1 MEGVPRRSIRPATNT
16 KSLVPHFPHSTCRQD
31 NSLFPVTVV
40 IKERDLKPTLSDSFF
55 SLSQI
60 FRCPHFWLRCA
71 AVVIVC
77 LAFFGAGQELIAQN
91 LGTDTPEVASEI
103 PDDESGNTPTILKML
118 FGGNALGLVI
128 VGLILLLS
136 IVSVYF
142 IIEHF
147 LTISRRRLMPDD
159 VLDELE
165 RLIIHGEIN
174 KAIEVCSQG
183 KNYSLATEVILA
195 GLHRYKSSEFG
206 FAEYRSAVEEAG
218 EDQTGKLYRRTE
230 VLNVIGAIAPMLGL
244 TGTVLGMIEAFTTI
258 ASLEGMAR
266 PQELAGGIGQALIT
280 TLLGLVVAIP
290 TMVAFSYFRNK
301 IDSLVA
307 EAGKRI
313 ERVMMPLGR
322 KKK

>member
-1 MEGVPRRSIRPATNT
+1 MLCLFGDVAAIAQDVVPDAATELAAEFNAGSSD
-16 KSLVPHFPHSTCRQD
+16 KD
-31 NSLFPVTVV
+31 NS
-40 IKERDLKPTLSDSFF
+40 
-55 SLSQI
+55 
-60 FRCPHFWLRCA
+60 
-71 AVVIVC
+71 
-77 LAFFGAGQELIAQN
+77 
-91 LGTDTPEVASEI
+91 
-103 PDDESGNTPTILKML
+103 PTILKMV
-118 FGGNALGLVI
+118 FGGNKFGVAI
-128 VGLILLLS
+128 VCLIIFLS
-136 IVSVYF
+136 MISAFF

-147 LTISRRRLMPDD
+147 LTITRKRLMPES

-165 RLIIHGEIN
+165 RLIVHGEIKQAVN
-174 KAIEVCSQG
+174 LCLQKE
-183 KNYSLATEVILA
+183 NYSLSTEVVLA
-195 GLHRYKSSEFG
+195 GLNRYQSSEFG

-230 VLNVIGAIAPMLGL
+230 VLHVIAAIAPMLGL

-301 IDSLVA
+301 IDSIVS

-313 ERVMMPLGR
+313 ERLMMPLGR
-322 KKK
+322 KQHATKI

>member
-1 MEGVPRRSIRPATNT
+1 MRQYEIVFIVHPDQSEQVSAMIERYRTLVTAGNGNVHRVEDWGRR
-16 KSLVPHFPHSTCRQD
+16 Q
-31 NSLFPVTVV
+31 
-40 IKERDLKPTLSDSFF
+40 
-55 SLSQI
+55 
-60 FRCPHFWLRCA
+60 
-71 AVVIVC
+71 
-77 LAFFGAGQELIAQN
+77 LAYPIQKVHKAHY
-91 LGTDTPEVASEI
+91 V
-103 PDDESGNTPTILKML
+103 
-118 FGGNALGLVI
+118 
-128 VGLILLLS
+128 
-136 IVSVYF
+136 
-142 IIEHF
+142 
-147 LTISRRRLMPDD
+147 LMNVECDQA

-165 RLIIHGEIN
+165 QLIVQGEIN
-174 KAIEVCSQG
+174 KAIEFCRQS

-195 GLHRYKSSEFG
+195 GLQRYKSSEFG

-218 EDQTGKLYRRTE
+218 EDQTGQLYRRTE

-290 TMVAFSYFRNK
+290 TMVAFSFFRNK